1 MFGRKGNYETKNN
14 PTESVEKLTNRFAQ
28 ELRTQIRRITN
39 VSIFSKE
46 WLTIA
51 DVLEHVSKVAVMEA
65 KNSKKKEGSLW
76 ERDEFTVR
84 FIIEEGKLNFLLR
97 SLTSFKTL
105 QYSIREGKVD
115 LEQHSKAL
123 KMDINM
129 LNSKLTKYEQS
140 LGLLLE
146 CCFGSI
152 EALQILD
159 LHELWSLVSGVL
171 EQALNPNFQPIQNED
186 FLTLQEVLV
195 FHYVKLVAQSI
206 EKLDEESI
214 IKSILDKDIVNLMCK
229 VLEKIH
235 PLLSTEEQNI
245 ACDALSGIM
254 ETERFQTCRDECFP
268 TVEDKIRLV
277 TLHELFIDKLIVN
290 YERKKQL
297 RDRKSVV

>member
-1 MFGRKGNYETKNN
+1 MFGRKANYETKNN
-14 PTESVEKLTNRFAQ
+14 PTESVEKLTKRFSQ

-51 DVLEHVSKVAVMEA
+51 DILEHVSKVAVMES

-97 SLTSFKTL
+97 SLTTFKTL

-115 LEQHSKAL
+115 LNQYSNAL
-123 KMDINM
+123 KMDIHM
-129 LNSKLTKYEQS
+129 LNSKILKYEQS

-146 CCFGSI
+146 CCFGCI
-152 EALQILD
+152 EALQITD

-186 FLTLQEVLV
+186 FPTLQEVLV
-195 FHYVKLVAQSI
+195 FHYVKSVASLMEQ
-206 EKLDEESI
+206 LDEESI
-214 IKSILDKDIVNLMCK
+214 IKSIIDKDILNLMCK

-254 ETERFQTCRDECFP
+254 ETERFQTYRDECFP
-268 TVEDKIRLV
+268 TID
-277 TLHELFIDKLIVN
+277 DKLRMVSLHGMYLLN
-290 YERKKQL
+290 F
-297 RDRKSVV
+297 